1 MMHLDMA
8 IDKIDEM
15 LESLDMERRKSNKK
29 HNDKRLTLKM
39 GLPEEYNIQ
48 EQIILLKL
56 KVNEKYGVNFI
67 D

>member
-1 MMHLDMA
+1 MFKTLW
-8 IDKIDEM
+8 
-15 LESLDMERRKSNKK
+15 NKK

-56 KVNEKYGVNFI
+56 KVNENYGVNFI